1 MESTFCPIR
10 STYFP
15 LDILG
20 VLLAFQNV
28 SQTKPGKRYL
38 IFFSLLA
45 YSYCAGGG
53 SCLGDMEV
61 CQGGDNFM
69 LEMEQTDIHKG
80 SQLFVLSSFLEAFFQ
95 CVSPCMIFISSFGQN
110 TDGVSYILIISAS
123 SIIHN
128 IINQGM
134 DSSWL
139 QLPFKN

>member
-1 MESTFCPIR
+1 MVKFDHCRVKLYCFTLKLIEQQFVHMESTFCPIR

-53 SCLGDMEV
+53 SCLG
-61 CQGGDNFM
+61 G
-69 LEMEQTDIHKG
+69 HG
-80 SQLFVLSSFLEAFFQ
+80 S
-95 CVSPCMIFISSFGQN
+95 I
-110 TDGVSYILIISAS
+110 
-123 SIIHN
+123 
-128 IINQGM
+128 
-134 DSSWL
+134 
-139 QLPFKN
+139 